1 VSRFSKVSIFSG
13 LNNLKDISLNPEY
26 SAICGVTQEELES
39 VFAPEIDMIVAME
52 GRACPAPT
60 HAMDGGACPSTHKEK
75 REAYLARVKSFY
87 NGYRFTEKPESVY
100 NSYGLVDHFF
110 ENGKFASYWFA
121 TATTSF
127 LIELI
132 DQQKIDILKLE
143 KKLVFGEELD
153 EFCADYM
160 EAVPILY
167 QTGYLTIIDYNAESD
182 TYTLDYPNEEVRSAF
197 SKHLLAYCLRV
208 SDNQVSGMGG
218 ALKGALRVGDVDGMM
233 GALRGIIGTIPDK
246 LHIEREAYYH
256 SVIHVAFHM
265 TGARCLS
272 EVASGK
278 GILDMV
284 VEYGVYIYVIEFKFG
299 RSARSALGQ
308 IRRRNYAAQWVGSG
322 WQVVLVGVEIG
333 KREGNIKKWVLA

>member
-1 VSRFSKVSIFSG
+1 
-13 LNNLKDISLNPEY
+13 
-26 SAICGVTQEELES
+26 
-39 VFAPEIDMIVAME
+39 VFAPEIEMIVAME

-60 HAMDGGACPSTHKEK
+60 HAMEGRACPDLTHAMGSGACPSTHKEK
-75 REAYLARVKSFY
+75 REAYLARLKNFY

-100 NSYGLVDHFF
+100 NSYGLVNHFAKK
-110 ENGKFASYWFA
+110 GKFASYWFA

-143 KKLVFGEELD
+143 KNVVSAREFDK
-153 EFCADYM
+153 FCADDM
-160 EAVPILY
+160 KAVPILY
-167 QTGYLTIIDYNAESD
+167 QTGYLTITDYNAEND
-182 TYTLDYPNEEVRSAF
+182 TYTLDYPNEEVRSEF
-197 SKHLLAYCLRV
+197 SESLLAYYMHV
-208 SDNQVSGMGG
+208 SEDMLSGLGV
-218 ALKGALRVGDVDGMM
+218 ALKAALKDGNVDGIM
-233 GALRGIIGTIPDK
+233 GALRGIIGTIPEK

-308 IRRRNYAAQWVGSG
+308 IKKKNYAAQWVDCGR
-322 WQVVLVGVEIG
+322 QVVLVGVEIG
-333 KREGNIKKWVLA
+333 KREGNIKKWVVG